1 MNETKDSET
10 NPPVVLAS
18 GETTNGPRNGQI
30 ANVAYFIW
38 MSEGCPVGRDTNHW
52 YQAEEQLRTYAR
64 STPRRTQLAS
74 RNKCYIISARL
85 LRERSRKPSRMA
97 FGSSR
102 HQAKTTSR
110 GGSIE

>member
-52 YQAEEQLRTYAR
+52 YQAEEQLRTVCSIDTAQDIQ
-64 STPRRTQLAS
+64 RTG
-74 RNKCYIISARL
+74 R
-85 LRERSRKPSRMA
+85 
-97 FGSSR
+97 
-102 HQAKTTSR
+102 
-110 GGSIE
+110 